1 MNNLSK
7 YACNNSNVVR
17 FVSDNE
23 DIRPPFFRDSD
34 RIIYS
39 KSFSRYVDKTQV
51 FSFSDNDHITRRITH
66 VIMVSKIA
74 RTIGRNLNLNEDLIE
89 AISLGHDSGHCPI
102 GHVGESILNDI
113 AKRKI
118 GESFIH
124 NIQSVRNY
132 MLLEKN
138 GKGLNLS
145 IQVLDG
151 IMCHNGEKLRQ
162 IYEYSDKT
170 KEEFLNEY
178 NMSLVDKSFSNE
190 IKPMT
195 LEGCVVR
202 ISDVIAYVGRDI
214 EDAISL
220 GIIKR
225 NDIPSDIV
233 NILGNNNSD
242 IVNTLILDVIK
253 NSINKPYIKLG
264 DEIYASLVKLQKFNY
279 ENIYNKANSKEK
291 IDNYKNMFNI
301 LYNTYMEAL
310 EKNNKKSS
318 IYKDFLNNMNK
329 EYISSTKKERIVIDY
344 IAGMTDDFF
353 INKYKKCQQ
362 KMIDKTVVL

>member
-1 MNNLSK
+1 
-7 YACNNSNVVR
+7 
-17 FVSDNE
+17 
-23 DIRPPFFRDSD
+23 
-34 RIIYS
+34 
-39 KSFSRYVDKTQV
+39 
-51 FSFSDNDHITRRITH
+51 
-66 VIMVSKIA
+66 
-74 RTIGRNLNLNEDLIE
+74 
-89 AISLGHDSGHCPI
+89 
-102 GHVGESILNDI
+102 
-113 AKRKI
+113 
-118 GESFIH
+118 
-124 NIQSVRNY
+124 

-253 NSINKPYIKLG
+253 NSINKHYIKLG

-291 IDNYKNMFNI
+291 IDNYKNMFNM

>member
-7 YACNNSNVVR
+7 YACDNKNAIR
-17 FVSDNE
+17 FLTTKE

-34 RIIYS
+34 KIIYS

-66 VIMVSKIA
+66 VVMVSKIA
-74 RTIGRNLNLNEDLIE
+74 RTIGRSLGLNEDLIE

-113 AKRKI
+113 AKRTI

-132 MLLEKN
+132 MLLEK
-138 GKGLNLS
+138 GGRGLNLS
-145 IQVLDG
+145 VQVLDG

-162 IYEYSDKT
+162 QYEYSNKT
-170 KEEFLNEY
+170 KEEFLKEY
-178 NMSLVDKSFSNE
+178 NLSLVDKNFSNE
-190 IKPMT
+190 INPMT

-202 ISDVIAYVGRDI
+202 ISDVIAYVGRDV
-214 EDAISL
+214 EDAIAL

-225 NDIPSDIV
+225 KDIPTDIANV
-233 NILGNNNSD
+233 LGDNNSD
-242 IVNTLILDVIK
+242 IVNTLILDVID
-253 NSINKPYIKLG
+253 NSIDKPY
-264 DEIYASLVKLQKFNY
+264 VKLSDKVFEKLEKIQKFNY

-291 IDNYKNMFNI
+291 IEEYKNMFEVLFNI
-301 LYNTYMEAL
+301 YLDAF
-310 EKNNKKSS
+310 EKNDETSG
-318 IYKDFLNNMNK
+318 IYIDFLNNMDN
-329 EYISSTKKERIVIDY
+329 EYIKSNKKERIVIDY
-344 IAGMTDDFF
+344 IAGMTDDYFVNRYNE
-353 INKYKKCQQ
+353 IK
-362 KMIDKTVVL
+362 IER